1 MTRRSF
7 ATPRRIVV
15 KIGSSSLT
23 GADGRLDEAR
33 VRSLASE
40 VAAVR
45 RAQQTS
51 SVIVTSGAIAAGL
64 DPLGFRKRPSDIP
77 SLQAAASVGQ
87 GALIHAYQRAFAR
100 SKLPVGQVLLTQGD
114 FVHRDSFV
122 NAHHAIERLLGL
134 GAVPVVNENDATG
147 VAEIRF
153 GDNDRIAALVAMM
166 IRADLLIILSDV
178 DGIYTDD
185 PRARGA
191 ARLETADLDALR
203 SVKGGTRGSHV
214 GSGGMASKVEALRIA
229 ATAGIGG
236 IVAAAT
242 EPRVLRRIV
251 AGEPLGTYV
260 PASRG
265 RTRSRKAWIAF
276 AQSPRGVI
284 TVDDG
289 ARRALIDANRSL
301 LPAGIVGCDG
311 GFVVGDVVEIRD
323 AAGEVFARGITSY
336 AADEVSGL
344 LGQRLAAGAREVIH
358 RDSLVLL

>member
-1 MTRRSF
+1 MT
-7 ATPRRIVV
+7 ATREIAIPRRIVV

-23 GADGRLDEAR
+23 GSDGRLDEAR
-33 VRSLASE
+33 VRALASE
-40 VAAVR
+40 VAAIR
-45 RAQQTS
+45 RAHSTS

-64 DPLGFRKRPSDIP
+64 DPLGFKRRPTDIP

-114 FVHRDSFV
+114 FVHREAFV
-122 NAHHAIERLLGL
+122 NAHQAMERLLGL

-185 PRARGA
+185 PRKRGA
-191 ARLETADLDALR
+191 HRLETADLEALR
-203 SVKGGTRGSHV
+203 AINAGSVGSHI
-214 GSGGMASKVEALRIA
+214 GSGGMASKVEALRTA
-229 ATAGIGG
+229 ASAGVAG
-236 IVAAAT
+236 IVASAA
-242 EPRVLRRIV
+242 EPRVLRRLL
-251 AGEPLGTYV
+251 AGEMIGTFV
-260 PASRG
+260 PAQRA

-276 AQSPRGVI
+276 AQSPRGAL
-284 TVDDG
+284 TVDAG
-289 ARRALIDANRSL
+289 AQRALTESNRSL
-301 LPAGIVGCDG
+301 LPAGIVGFEG
-311 GFVVGDVVEIRD
+311 SFVVGDVVEIRAD
-323 AAGEVFARGITSY
+323 GTPFARGITSY
-336 AADEVSGL
+336 AADEIAGL
-344 LGQRLAAGAREVIH
+344 IGQRLAPGAREVVH